1 MLRLADSYMTASFM
15 RHLKGDTEAGKA
27 FKSEEAGQFSRNRL
41 PTSDKPPP
49 GRALSPAS
57 RLQERISSSSSLE
70 REARLLSFPERI
82 FSARSFFAS

>member
-27 FKSEEAGQFSRNRL
+27 FKSEEAGQFSRTRL

-49 GRALSPAS
+49 DRALSPAFQAS
-57 RLQERISSSSSLE
+57 GENLQQL
-70 REARLLSFPERI
+70 FPGKGSKAV
-82 FSARSFFAS
+82 FVP